1 MRQWLC
7 GLQFL
12 RKCTPSR
19 TRHNIEQTIRLG
31 TCSRDILHG
40 SGKRIARTVS
50 GLPTEVNFAFT
61 SARRRRC
68 PGWAAV
74 KGCGIDPG
82 PSTPPMSA
90 AGG

>member
-50 GLPTEVNFAFT
+50 GLPLEVDFAFT
-61 SARRRRC
+61 SA
-68 PGWAAV
+68 
-74 KGCGIDPG
+74 
-82 PSTPPMSA
+82 
-90 AGG
+90 